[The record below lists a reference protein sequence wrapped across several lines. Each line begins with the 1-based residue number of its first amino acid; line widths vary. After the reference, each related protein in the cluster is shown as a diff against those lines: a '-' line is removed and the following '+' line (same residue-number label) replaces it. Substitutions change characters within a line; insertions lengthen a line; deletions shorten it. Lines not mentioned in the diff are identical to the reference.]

1 MNTIGERIRM
11 VRRGR
16 SRNDFADKLGV
27 SAQTLKRYEGGDR
40 TPSNDFITALAEQE
54 GVSLTWLL
62 KGEGNIFGADS
73 DKNGTEANPGGHS
86 GAVTTDA
93 MMRENEALREIVAL
107 QRENAALL
115 RENGEL
121 RLHVERVE
129 ARNAELERQ
138 LAEALKPAQSAPM
151 GGGISKVG

>member
-1 MNTIGERIRM
+1 M

-40 TPSNDFITALAEQE
+40 TPSNDFITTLAEQE

-62 KGEGNIFGADS
+62 KGEGNIFGTDN
-73 DKNGTEANPGGHS
+73 DKDGTEVMANPGGHS
-86 GAVTTDA
+86 GAVATDA
-93 MMRENEALREIVAL
+93 MMRENEALREIVTL

-121 RLHVERVE
+121 RLHVERIE
-129 ARNAELERQ
+129 ARSAELERQ
-138 LAEALKPAQSAPM
+138 LAEALKPAQPSSM
-151 GGGISKVG
+151 GNGVSRVG